1 MANTPAV
8 RRCLRKLR
16 NAEAIA
22 VGEGVS
28 VPVRLCLEELPEDC
42 RPMSGTASFSAAW
55 DKESQSDVE
64 AIVARW
70 RRQRR

>member
-1 MANTPAV
+1 MSY
-8 RRCLRKLR
+8 
-16 NAEAIA
+16 AEAIA

-42 RPMSGTASFSAAW
+42 RPMSGTASFSTAW
-55 DKESQSDVE
+55 DRDGQSDVE

-70 RRQRR
+70 RRRRR